1 MQKNVAHNQEEKHP
15 TEAEAEKKEMMELTG
30 KNCLLQICKNCYY
43 RFVWECVKIREL
55 EFLAIEI
62 I

>member
-1 MQKNVAHNQEEKHP
+1 MAHNQEEKHP
-15 TEAEAEKKEMMELTG
+15 TEAEAEKREMMELTA
-30 KNCLLQICKNCYY
+30 KTACHKFVKTAIINLLENIQ
-43 RFVWECVKIREL
+43 IREL

>member
-1 MQKNVAHNQEEKHP
+1 MIPIKNHWPWKDAEECGQEEKHP

-43 RFVWECVKIREL
+43 RFV
-55 EFLAIEI
+55 
-62 I
+62 